1 MADCRC
7 REGQGPL
14 GTQGVRPL
22 GGLRLPIT
30 WWHTLDG
37 SDREP
42 TFTGTSAPDRTG
54 QTEMSDGPTPDD
66 FRAKVFRDRKHT
78 EDWRVEKTDE
88 EAARKLRSSADQP
101 HASEPFGTPTAN
113 TVRSM
118 KSS

>member
-1 MADCRC
+1 M
-7 REGQGPL
+7 
-14 GTQGVRPL
+14 GTPGVRPL
-22 GGLRLPIT
+22 EGLRLAII

-66 FRAKVFRDRKHT
+66 FEPRYSEIVNT
-78 EDWRVEKTDE
+78 PKTGVLRRWTKT
-88 EAARKLRSSADQP
+88 AARKLRSSADQL